1 MATQKNLPATGV
13 SNTWLI
19 IFTDM
24 VALLLTFFVML
35 FSMSNVKFDRWK
47 EMIDALSQTL
57 NPAKEVVTVVPT
69 AEYNIANVFRK
80 RAINLEYLYAVV
92 DTKLKQDQL
101 LKGSP
106 IVYLD
111 DRIIVSLPGQ
121 LMFAPGSATLTNQ
134 AREALF
140 NLGGSLR
147 HIDNELGVNGYSEED
162 DFTGKAYASD
172 WELSL
177 ARAIAVANELTKAG
191 YTEDILSF
199 GYGRSRSPA
208 LSELPEERRR
218 TLSRRID
225 IVIKSD
231 GG

>member
-1 MATQKNLPATGV
+1 M
-13 SNTWLI
+13 LI

-57 NPAKEVVTVVPT
+57 NPTKEVVVVVPT

-80 RAINLEYLYAVV
+80 RAINLEYLYAVLE
-92 DTKLKQDQL
+92 TKLKQDQL
-101 LKGSP
+101 LRGSP

-111 DRIIVSLPGQ
+111 DRVIVSLPGQ
-121 LMFAPGSATLTNQ
+121 LMFPPGSATLTDQ

-162 DFTGKAYASD
+162 DFTGKTYASD

-191 YTEDILSF
+191 YTENILSF

-208 LSELPEERRR
+208 LSGLPEERRR

>member
-1 MATQKNLPATGV
+1 MATQKNLSATAI

-19 IFTDM
+19 IFTDV

-35 FSMSNVKFDRWK
+35 FSVSNVKFDRWK
-47 EMIDALSQTL
+47 EMIDVLSQML
-57 NPAKEVVTVVPT
+57 NPAKDVVIVVPT

-80 RAINLEYLYAVV
+80 RAINLEYLYAVA

-111 DRIIVSLPGQ
+111 DWIIVSLPGQ
-121 LMFAPGSATLTNQ
+121 LMFAPGSATPTEP
-134 AREALF
+134 ARQALF
-140 NLGGSLR
+140 NLGGGLR

-162 DFTGKAYASD
+162 DFAGKAYASD

-199 GYGRSRSPA
+199 GYGRSRSSA
-208 LSELPEERRR
+208 LRELPEERRR
-218 TLSRRID
+218 TLSRGID
-225 IVIKSD
+225 IVIKSN